1 MVATSAHMT
10 SHDAYAQR
18 RKCDFFGGLERA
30 SRNKKLGLKIAG
42 NRERICLRKAG
53 NKEHGEGLQNSGNTG
68 TLYRITLYPSRFIF
82 DERFSK

>member
-1 MVATSAHMT
+1 MMHMHKDGSVIFSGAWKGPLGT
-10 SHDAYAQR
+10 
-18 RKCDFFGGLERA
+18 
-30 SRNKKLGLKIAG
+30 RNLGLKIAG